1 LTLPKFPRSPNA
13 RKWLWIGIAA
23 FAALQLYFVQEM
35 IAALLIFSALFAVV
49 AGVALIL
56 FLLDVASQRTLTWA
70 EPQTK
75 LAARYARTRGALL
88 VSSVERASHEA
99 AVWAAPR
106 AKHAGQY
113 SRAKGAQ
120 LLLSVERASREAA
133 VWTAPRAKHAGQY
146 SRDKRTQL
154 LLSLDRGTERTIAW
168 AKPRARHAGQ
178 YVRRWLALI
187 EETVEKWTPS
197 GKAHS

>member
-1 LTLPKFPRSPNA
+1 LTLPKFPKNSNA

-75 LAARYARTRGALL
+75 IAARYARSRG
-88 VSSVERASHEA
+88 VSFLSSLERASQQA
-99 AVWAAPR
+99 GIWAAPR
-106 AKHAGQY
+106 AKQAAQY
-113 SRAKGAQ
+113 SRAKAAPF
-120 LLLSVERASREAA
+120 LS
-133 VWTAPRAKHAGQY
+133 
-146 SRDKRTQL
+146 
-154 LLSLDRGTERTIAW
+154 SLDRESQRTLAW
-168 AKPRARHAGQ
+168 AERQARHGAQ
-178 YVRRWLALI
+178 YVRRCLTLI
-187 EETVEKWTPS
+187 EQAVEKWTPS